1 MKFNHT
7 KNTKMRVLK
16 AAHDP
21 LHVSS
26 VSLFK
31 YLSEDKNVCGKRI
44 IELGS
49 GTGSTAIALA
59 KFRGKNINQK

>member
-7 KNTKMRVLK
+7 TNTKMLILK
-16 AAHDP
+16 TAHDVP
-21 LHVSS
+21 HVSS

-31 YLSEDKNVCGKRI
+31 YLSEDKKACGKRI

-59 KFRGKNINQK
+59 KFLGKNSNQK